1 MLATLAVIVLCKS
14 SDMLGLHQHR
24 QCLRRPEG
32 SGALCTHL
40 LKSCSSTLQCWCE
53 LQELFGRYGQ
63 LVRLVLPATKTLAVV
78 EFAESADARRAF
90 KALAYKRFQ
99 NIPLYLEW
107 APAGI
112 FRADAPVT
120 PLQPVPAQPDKQV
133 RHPAIPT
140 T

>member
-1 MLATLAVIVLCKS
+1 MGSWRDWCCLQPRRWRSWTLLSQQTPAAPS
-14 SDMLGLHQHR
+14 
-24 QCLRRPEG
+24 RP
-32 SGALCTHL
+32 
-40 LKSCSSTLQCWCE
+40 
-53 LQELFGRYGQ
+53 
-63 LVRLVLPATKTLAVV
+63 
-78 EFAESADARRAF
+78 
-90 KALAYKRFQ
+90 LAYKRFQ